1 MWPGCGRWSRP
12 GRRRREAFRP
22 VSYTHLDVYKRQE
35 EDSVWPLLSEGF
47 CELEGAELSEGA
59 SVGSV
64 AGGAVAVGASVVGA
78 AVGAG
83 VGASVGGGVVGA
95 SVVGAV
101 VGFTGLL

>member
-1 MWPGCGRWSRP
+1 MDGASSVGDRLSAP
-12 GRRRREAFRP
+12 
-22 VSYTHLDVYKRQE
+22 E

-64 AGGAVAVGASVVGA
+64 AGGAGAVGASVVGA